1 MTFSFIFALYLEK
14 GKISKTAPLFF
25 KNVSIMV
32 KRWLGEH
39 AEDGETVLEKVAYVE
54 ETGWPGSVL
63 KGIVE
68 E

>member
-1 MTFSFIFALYLEK
+1 ML
-14 GKISKTAPLFF
+14 
-25 KNVSIMV
+25 

-39 AEDGETVLEKVAYVE
+39 AEDGETVLEKVADVE